1 MTVYGEDELSSSGRL
16 DTAVSHVWSTS
27 ISCPKPSG
35 QKYLVLLTGTPSLS
49 YAVDISENV
58 SSIDIGQ
65 SKSSNSV
72 QTSAGISKKQFDI
85 TVESSSINI
94 TAYLKVSH
102 TCEDVVKNI
111 NALDQKSLRL
121 SLAEKGRITLSK
133 ASLPPLEDTSRPW
146 FIGIAI
152 KSKSETRIKNVTLAL
167 ASSFDYDYAT
177 PFYFLIFLS
186 FLGGIAVVL
195 LQGAI
200 YTGRGRL
207 TY

>member
-1 MTVYGEDELSSSGRL
+1 M
-16 DTAVSHVWSTS
+16 
-27 ISCPKPSG
+27 
-35 QKYLVLLTGTPSLS
+35 LLTGTPSLS
-49 YAVDISENV
+49 YAVEISENV

-65 SKSSNSV
+65 PKSFTISSTQPV
-72 QTSAGISKKQFDI
+72 AFQFKPSTGISKKQLDI
-85 TVESSSINI
+85 TVESSINI

-102 TCEDVVKNI
+102 TCEDVVNNI

-133 ASLPPLEDTSRPW
+133 ASLPPLEDTGRPW

>member
-1 MTVYGEDELSSSGRL
+1 M
-16 DTAVSHVWSTS
+16 
-27 ISCPKPSG
+27 
-35 QKYLVLLTGTPSLS
+35 
-49 YAVDISENV
+49 
-58 SSIDIGQ
+58 
-65 SKSSNSV
+65 
-72 QTSAGISKKQFDI
+72 
-85 TVESSSINI
+85 ESSSINI
-94 TAYLKVSH
+94 TAYLKVPH
-102 TCEDVVKNI
+102 TCEDVVK
-111 NALDQKSLRL
+111 KSLRL

-133 ASLPPLEDTSRPW
+133 ASLPPLEDTGRLW